1 MNEQKTIKTTSRKL
15 ENYLYLM
22 GVSPLRMF
30 KEWDGMTVWE
40 YEDTAEFRL
49 IVDNFQDLHIQLKA
63 MREGVERE

>member
-1 MNEQKTIKTTSRKL
+1 MNESKTIKTTSRKL

-22 GVSPLRMF
+22 GIPPLRTF

-49 IVDNFQDLHIQLKA
+49 AVKNFQDLCMQLKA
-63 MREGVERE
+63 MREGAERE